1 MPIEDLK
8 IKLIKNRNSPG
19 MALPL
24 YTITYKE
31 DLKRP
36 YYPSYQILTALIG
49 KSDVFIE
56 LNSDL
61 AVASAN
67 DRLDTVKNYQETAGS
82 IPGIEFR
89 SRKIPSAQRP
99 TILGFLFETQKKL
112 EAEELVVFIPNSV
125 WTGEKFMEA
134 LPVNG
139 ARYYITKEPGT
150 AVTGLPDGRS
160 ILEGFWNMT
169 DEDKANIFKFILFD
183 TPFLGRMGI
192 TACGT
197 DEKGLFE
204 LLGKKGK

>member
-1 MPIEDLK
+1 MPIDDLK

-31 DLKRP
+31 DPKRP
-36 YYPSYQILTALIG
+36 YHPSYQILTALIG
-49 KSDVFIE
+49 QSGVFIE

-67 DRLDTVKNYQETAGS
+67 DRLNTVRDYQETARS

-89 SRKIPSAQRP
+89 SRKIPSAQKP
-99 TILGFLFETQKKL
+99 TILGFLFESQKKL
-112 EAEELVVFIPNSV
+112 EAEEFVVFIPNSV
-125 WTGEKFMEA
+125 WNDEKFMET

-139 ARYYITKEPGT
+139 ARYYITKEPGI
-150 AVTGLPDGRS
+150 AVTELPDGRS
-160 ILEGFWNMT
+160 ILDGFWNMT
-169 DEDKANIFKFILFD
+169 DEEKADIFKFILFD

-197 DEKGLFE
+197 NEPELFE

>member
-19 MALPL
+19 MDLPL
-24 YTITYKE
+24 YTISYKE

-36 YYPSYQILTALIG
+36 YYASYQILTALIG
-49 KSDVFIE
+49 QSGVFIE

-61 AVASAN
+61 AVVAPN
-67 DRLDTVKNYQETAGS
+67 DRLNTVRNYKQIAGS
-82 IPGIEFR
+82 VPGIEFR
-89 SRKIPSAQRP
+89 SRKIQSAQRP

-125 WTGEKFMEA
+125 WTGDKFMEA
-134 LPVNG
+134 LPING
-139 ARYYITKEPGT
+139 ARYYITKEPEGE
-150 AVTGLPDGRS
+150 VTGLPDVRS

-169 DEDKANIFKFILFD
+169 DEDKADMFKFILFD
-183 TPFLGRMGI
+183 HPFLGRMGI

-197 DEKGLFE
+197 DEQELFE
-204 LLGKKGK
+204 LLGKKVK

>member
-8 IKLIKNRNSPG
+8 IKLIKNRNSPS
-19 MALPL
+19 MALPI

-31 DLKRP
+31 DPKRP

-49 KSDVFIE
+49 QSDVFIE

-61 AVASAN
+61 AVASTN
-67 DRLDTVKNYQETAGS
+67 DRMGTVRNYQETAGL

-89 SRKIPSAQRP
+89 SRRIPSAQRP
-99 TILGFLFETQKKL
+99 TILGFQFGTQKKL
-112 EAEELVVFIPNSV
+112 EAEEIVMFIPKSV
-125 WTGEKFMEA
+125 WNSEKFMET

-139 ARYYITKEPGT
+139 ARYYITKETGI

-169 DEDKANIFKFILFD
+169 DGEKADIFKFILFD
-183 TPFLGRMGI
+183 TPHLGRMGMA
-192 TACGT
+192 ACAT
-197 DEKGLFE
+197 DEPELLE

>member
-31 DLKRP
+31 DPKRP

-49 KSDVFIE
+49 QSGVFIE

-61 AVASAN
+61 AVAAPS
-67 DRLDTVKNYQETAGS
+67 DRLNTVRNYKEIAGS

-89 SRKIPSAQRP
+89 ARKIPSAQRP
-99 TILGFLFETQKKL
+99 AILGFLFESQKKL
-112 EAEELVVFIPNSV
+112 EAAELLVFVPNSV
-125 WTGEKFMEA
+125 WNGEKFMET

-139 ARYYITKEPGT
+139 ARYYITKGPAT
-150 AVTGLPDGRS
+150 AATGLPDGRS
-160 ILEGFWNMT
+160 ILDGFWNMT
-169 DEDKANIFKFILFD
+169 DEEKEDIFKFILFD
-183 TPFLGRMGI
+183 NPSLGRMGI

-197 DEKGLFE
+197 DEPELSE